1 MMEFQPTD
9 MAKPNEKSLPAAI
22 LRTPA
27 AILVLLALGGSLL
40 SAFAARREAL
50 QYEAIEKLRVAEA
63 VDVHFG
69 GVQEHL
75 SSREGLAATV
85 SALFM
90 PPSLSTPRPFRDY
103 GHQVTLLAPE
113 ISTVGWLPEVE
124 PAQAD
129 EVLRA
134 LTEAGVA
141 SPRFTGPGGSNIIPQ
156 IVGRPIYPI
165 VDIAPDR
172 NRKVLGVDAGS
183 FPDRLAAIRQAR
195 DTRKV
200 ARTSP
205 VRLVQS
211 PDDDSILL
219 YGPVFTRDGK
229 FLGVIGFGYKVEA
242 LFEAALMNP
251 KTQRINFTIS
261 VQTENVTTPLYVMNG
276 GNAAQVAAESGS
288 QGTEMVRSM
297 TLGGRTLTFIYSMPR
312 NLAEEAFR
320 RGLWTFFAGLAF
332 TGAAVSFLAL
342 IANRAG
348 ALSREVNS
356 RRSAEERLKVL
367 IHELNHRVRNVMSV
381 AQAVVRLSFTSGS
394 SLADVQKTCEGR
406 LQALANAMS
415 LLTASDWKSV
425 NFRSLITDEILPFS
439 ERINTSGPDIAL
451 KARSAQTFALLL
463 HELATNAAKHGAFSV
478 PGGKV
483 MLKWTIDEFG
493 KEPLFR
499 LTWQEIGGPVVV
511 APAHRGFGELL
522 VRRIAPRDVSGRGK
536 VTYAASGFEYEIEA
550 PLRELIDPTAADAA
564 T

>member
-1 MMEFQPTD
+1 MMKLRKMT
-9 MAKPNEKSLPAAI
+9 SPAAI

-27 AILVLLALGGSLL
+27 AILVLLALGGALL
-40 SAFAARREAL
+40 STFAARREAL
-50 QYEAIEKLRVAEA
+50 QYEAIEKLRIAEA

-69 GVQEHL
+69 GVQDHL
-75 SSREGLAATV
+75 NSREELAATV
-85 SALFM
+85 AALFI

-103 GHQVTLLAPE
+103 GDQVILLAPE

-124 PAQAD
+124 PAHAD

-134 LTEAGVA
+134 LGEAGVA
-141 SPRFTGPGGSNIIPQ
+141 SPRFTGPGGSNIIPR
-156 IVGRPIYPI
+156 IIGRSIYPI

-172 NRKVLGVDAGS
+172 NRRVLGVDAGA
-183 FPDRLAAIRQAR
+183 FPDRLAAIQQAR
-195 DTRKV
+195 ETRKV

-205 VRLVQS
+205 LRLVQS
-211 PDDDSILL
+211 PDDDAILL
-219 YGPVFTRDGK
+219 YGPVFARDGK
-229 FLGVIGFGYKVEA
+229 FLGVIGFGYKVDTLFQTA
-242 LFEAALMNP
+242 LINP
-251 KTQRINFTIS
+251 KSPRNFSIR
-261 VQTENVTTPLYVMNG
+261 VQTENVDRPLYVTNG
-276 GNAAQVAAESGS
+276 DNAAQAAAEPRKP
-288 QGTEMVRSM
+288 GTDIVREMNF
-297 TLGGRTLTFIYSMPR
+297 GGRALTFIYTMPR
-312 NLAEEAFR
+312 NLADEAFR

-348 ALSREVNS
+348 ALSREVGS

-499 LTWQEIGGPVVV
+499 LTWQEQGGPTVV

-536 VTYAASGFEYEIEA
+536 VNYAASGFEYEIEA
-550 PLRELIDPTAADAA
+550 PLRELIDPAAADAA
-564 T
+564 D

>member
-1 MMEFQPTD
+1 MK
-9 MAKPNEKSLPAAI
+9 KPGEKSLSMAI

-27 AILVLLALGGSLL
+27 AILLLLALGGGLL

-50 QYEAIEKLRVAEA
+50 QHEAIEKLRLAEA
-63 VDVHFG
+63 VDIHFG
-69 GVQEHL
+69 TVQDHL
-75 SSREGLAATV
+75 NLRENLAATV

-90 PPSLSTPRPFRDY
+90 PPQLLTPRPFGDY
-103 GHQVTLLAPE
+103 GNQVIALAPE

-124 PAQAD
+124 PERASEA
-129 EVLRA
+129 LRA
-134 LTEAGVA
+134 LAGSAVEQ
-141 SPRFTGPGGSNIIPQ
+141 PRFIGQGGTTVIPQ
-156 IVGRPIYPI
+156 TLTRPLYPI

-172 NRKVLGVDAGS
+172 NRRILGVDAGA

-195 DTRKV
+195 DTQKV

-205 VRLVQS
+205 LRLVQA
-211 PDDDSILL
+211 PGDDAILL
-219 YGPVFTRDGK
+219 YGPVFAKDGK
-229 FLGVIGFGYKVEA
+229 FLGVIGFGYKIDQLFQTA
-242 LFEAALMNP
+242 LTNSKAS
-251 KTQRINFTIS
+251 RNFNIR
-261 VQTENVTTPLYVMNG
+261 VQTENVGAPLYVLGADNG
-276 GNAAQVAAESGS
+276 GPAESADLNKRNTDIS
-288 QGTEMVRSM
+288 RTMAF
-297 TLGGRTLTFIYSMPR
+297 GGRALTFTYTVPR
-312 NLAEEAFR
+312 DLADEAFR
-320 RGLWTFFAGLAF
+320 RGLWIFLAGLAF

-348 ALSREVNS
+348 ALAREVGS

-415 LLTASDWKSV
+415 LLTASGWKSV

-478 PGGKV
+478 PNGKV
-483 MLKWTIDEFG
+483 QLKWTIDEFG
-493 KEPLFR
+493 PEPLFR
-499 LTWQEIGGPVVV
+499 LVWTELEGPAVT
-511 APAHRGFGELL
+511 PPTHRGFGELL

-550 PLRELIDPTAADAA
+550 PLRELIDTAEDEAA
-564 T
+564 

>member
-1 MMEFQPTD
+1 MAMMEFWPAG
-9 MAKPNEKSLPAAI
+9 MKKSRKGSHPAAI

-27 AILVLLALGGSLL
+27 AILVLLALGGCLL

-63 VDVHFG
+63 VDVHFS
-69 GVQEHL
+69 GVQDHL
-75 SSREGLAATV
+75 NSREELAATV
-85 SALFM
+85 SSLFI
-90 PPSLSTPRPFRDY
+90 PPPLSTPRPFADY
-103 GHQVTLLAPE
+103 GHQVILLAPE
-113 ISTVGWLPEVE
+113 ISTVGWLPQVE
-124 PAQAD
+124 PARAD

-134 LTEAGVA
+134 LGEAGVA
-141 SPRFTGPGGSNIIPQ
+141 TPRFTGPGGSAIIPK
-156 IVGRPIYPI
+156 IINRPLYPI

-172 NRKVLGVDAGS
+172 NRRVLGVDAGA
-183 FPDRLAAIRQAR
+183 FPDRLAAIEQAR

-205 VRLVQS
+205 VRLVQA
-211 PDDDSILL
+211 PEDDAILL
-219 YGPVFTRDGK
+219 YGPVFARDGK
-229 FLGVIGFGYKVEA
+229 FLGVIGFGYKIET
-242 LFEAALMNP
+242 LFQTALMNP
-251 KTQRINFTIS
+251 KNHRTFSIR
-261 VQTENVTTPLYVMNG
+261 VQTENVDRPLYVLND
-276 GNAAQVAAESGS
+276 NAAAADKP
-288 QGTEMVRSM
+288 GTDMVRSM
-297 TLGGRTLTFIYSMPR
+297 NLGGRALTFTYTIPR
-312 NLAEEAFR
+312 SLADEAFR
-320 RGLWTFFAGLAF
+320 RGLWTFFAGLSF
-332 TGAAVSFLAL
+332 TAAAVSFLAL

-348 ALSREVNS
+348 ALSREVGS

-415 LLTASDWKSV
+415 LLTETDWKSV
-425 NFRSLITDEILPFS
+425 NFRSLITDEILPFAG
-439 ERINTSGPDIAL
+439 RINTSGPDIAL

-478 PGGKV
+478 PAGKV
-483 MLKWTIDEFG
+483 TLKWTIDEFG

-499 LTWQEIGGPVVV
+499 LTWQEFDGPAVV
-511 APAHRGFGELL
+511 APEHRGFGELL

-536 VTYAASGFEYEIEA
+536 VTYAASGFQYEIEA

-564 T
+564 E

>member
-1 MMEFQPTD
+1 MEAGPAD
-9 MAKPNEKSLPAAI
+9 MAKSREKSLPAAI

-40 SAFAARREAL
+40 SIFAARREAL
-50 QYEAIEKLRVAEA
+50 QYEAIENLRVAEA
-63 VDVHFG
+63 VDVHFS
-69 GVQEHL
+69 GVQDHL
-75 SSREGLAATV
+75 NSREELAATV

-90 PPSLSTPRPFRDY
+90 PPPLSTPRPFGDY
-103 GHQVTLLAPE
+103 GNQAIMLAPE

-124 PAQAD
+124 PARAD

-141 SPRFTGPGGSNIIPQ
+141 SPRFTGPGGTNVIPQ
-156 IVGRPIYPI
+156 LIGRPIYPI

-172 NRKVLGVDAGS
+172 NRKVLGVDAGA
-183 FPDRLAAIRQAR
+183 FPDRLAAIQQAR

-205 VRLVQS
+205 LRLVQS
-211 PDDDSILL
+211 PDDDAILL
-219 YGPVFTRDGK
+219 YGPVFGRDGK
-229 FLGVIGFGYKVEA
+229 FRGVIGFGYKVDA
-242 LFEAALMNP
+242 LFQSALVNP
-251 KTQRINFTIS
+251 KSYRNFSIR
-261 VQTENVTTPLYVMNG
+261 VLTENVDTPLYVMNG
-276 GNAAQVAAESGS
+276 DNNAQTAAEPRK
-288 QGTEMVRSM
+288 QGTDIVRSM
-297 TLGGRTLTFIYSMPR
+297 TLGGRALTFIYTMPR
-312 NLAEEAFR
+312 NLADEAWR

-332 TGAAVSFLAL
+332 TAAAVSFLAL

-348 ALSREVNS
+348 ALAREVGS

-381 AQAVVRLSFTSGS
+381 AQAVVRLSFTAGS
-394 SLADVQKTCEGR
+394 SFADVQKTCEGR

-415 LLTASDWKSV
+415 LLTESDWKSV
-425 NFRSLITDEILPFS
+425 NFRSLITEEILPFAG
-439 ERINTSGPDIAL
+439 RINTSGPDIAL

-483 MLKWTIDEFG
+483 TLKWTIDDFG

-499 LTWQEIGGPVVV
+499 LTWQEQDGPAVV

-536 VTYAASGFEYEIEA
+536 VNYAASGFQYEIEA

-564 T
+564 

>member
-1 MMEFQPTD
+1 MMEFWPTD
-9 MAKPNEKSLPAAI
+9 MTKPLEKSLPAAI

-63 VDVHFG
+63 VDVHFS

-75 SSREGLAATV
+75 SSREDLAATV

-113 ISTVGWLPEVE
+113 ISTVGWLPEVD
-124 PAQAD
+124 PARAD

-134 LTEAGVA
+134 LTEAGVV
-141 SPRFTGPGGSNIIPQ
+141 SPRFTGPGGSNVIPQ

-165 VDIAPDR
+165 VDIAPER
-172 NRKVLGVDAGS
+172 NRKVLGVDAGA

-219 YGPVFTRDGK
+219 YGPVFAPDGK
-229 FLGVIGFGYKVEA
+229 FLGVIGFGYKIEA
-242 LFEAALMNP
+242 LFQTALMNP
-251 KTQRINFTIS
+251 KSQRNFTIR
-261 VQTENVTTPLYVMNG
+261 VQTENVDAPLYVMN
-276 GNAAQVAAESGS
+276 APHAAAESPKS
-288 QGTEMVRSM
+288 GTEMVRSM
-297 TLGGRTLTFIYSMPR
+297 TLGGRALTFTYSMPR

-332 TGAAVSFLAL
+332 TAAAVSFLAL

-348 ALSREVNS
+348 ALSREVGS

-483 MLKWTIDEFG
+483 ILKWTIDEFG

-499 LTWQEIGGPVVV
+499 LTWQEFDGPAVV
-511 APAHRGFGELL
+511 APVHRGFGELL

-536 VTYAASGFEYEIEA
+536 VTYAAGGLEYEIEA
-550 PLRELIDPTAADAA
+550 PLRELIDPAADAA
-564 T
+564 